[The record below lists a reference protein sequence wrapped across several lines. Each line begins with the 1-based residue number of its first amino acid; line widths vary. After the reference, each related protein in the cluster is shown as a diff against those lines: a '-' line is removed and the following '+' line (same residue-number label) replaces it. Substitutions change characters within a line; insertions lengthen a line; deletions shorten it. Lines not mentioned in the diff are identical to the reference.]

1 MMIGITKFIVG
12 TARRLLLAACL
23 ASAAPAFAQT
33 TVGRA
38 PTVSEPQ
45 SINLGSTSFFDGFS
59 GPPGWSYLSEVRYS
73 TADSIKNADGST
85 NSAFRHPRV
94 DSFTWVN
101 HLAYA
106 SPWQLA
112 GGTLGFNV
120 IVPLTWLHGSF
131 DQPGAS
137 LSGGGTALGDVTF
150 GPQLQYAPILGSS
163 GQPLFVQRFEF
174 DVIAPTGQYKHNAD
188 LNQSSGY
195 FSLNPYWA
203 ASLFPLPKVE
213 ISWRLHYL
221 YNFKNHDPAASYPLA
236 FDNQPVSDTQA
247 GQAAWINFTTSYALT
262 PTLHVGINGYF
273 FRQLADNR
281 INGTSVAG
289 REQVLGIGPGLFWQ
303 MSGNRA
309 LWLNAYT
316 ETAVRNRTRNS
327 LVVQAQIATP
337 F

>member
-1 MMIGITKFIVG
+1 MIGITKLILRSRWQLSLV
-12 TARRLLLAACL
+12 ACL

-45 SINLGSTSFFDGFS
+45 GLNLGGTTFFDGFS
-59 GPPGWSYLSEVRYS
+59 GPPGWSYLGEVRYS

-94 DSFTWVN
+94 DSFTWIN

-112 GGTLGFNV
+112 GGALGFNV
-120 IVPLTWLHGSF
+120 LVPLTWLHGSF

-137 LSGGGTALGDVTF
+137 LSGGGMALGDVTF
-150 GPQLQYAPILGSS
+150 GPQLQYAPILDSS
-163 GQPLFVQRFEF
+163 GHPLFVQRFEF
-174 DVIAPTGQYKHNAD
+174 DAIAPTGQYKRNAD
-188 LNQSSGY
+188 LTQSSGY

-213 ISWRLHYL
+213 LSWRLHYL
-221 YNFKNHDPAASYPLA
+221 YNFRNHDPSASYPLA
-236 FDNQPVSDTQA
+236 FNNQPVGDTQA
-247 GQAAWINFTTSYALT
+247 GQAAWINFATSYALT
-262 PTLHVGINGYF
+262 PSLHVGVNGYF
-273 FRQLADNR
+273 FRQLGDDR

-303 MSGNRA
+303 MTRTRA

-316 ETAVRNRTRNS
+316 ETAVRDRTRNR
-327 LVVQAQIATP
+327 LILQAQVATS

>member
-1 MMIGITKFIVG
+1 MIISIAKLIV
-12 TARRLLLAACL
+12 TPQWWLLLAACIL
-23 ASAAPAFAQT
+23 IAAPAFAQT
-33 TVGRA
+33 AVGRA

-45 SINLGSTSFFDGFS
+45 GINLGSTSFFDGFS
-59 GPPGWSYLSEVRYS
+59 GPLGWSYLGQVRYS
-73 TADSIKNADGST
+73 TADSIKNGDGST

-94 DSFTWVN
+94 NSFTWVN

-106 SPWQLA
+106 SPWRLA
-112 GGTLGFNV
+112 GGNLGFNV

-150 GPQLQYAPILGSS
+150 GPQLQYAPILSSS
-163 GQPLFVQRFEF
+163 GRPLFVQRFEF

-213 ISWRLHYL
+213 ISWRLYYL

-236 FDNQPVSDTQA
+236 FDSQTVGNTQA

-262 PTLHVGINGYF
+262 PSLHVGINGYF
-273 FRQLADNR
+273 FRQLADDR
-281 INGTSVAG
+281 INGTSVVG
-289 REQVLGIGPGLFWQ
+289 REQVLGIGPGVFWQ
-303 MSGNRA
+303 MKGNRV

-327 LVVQAQIATP
+327 LVIQAQIGTP

>member
-1 MMIGITKFIVG
+1 MILRITDLIL
-12 TARRLLLAACL
+12 RLLCWIAIALSTSLAG
-23 ASAAPAFAQT
+23 PAFSQT
-33 TVGRA
+33 AVGRP
-38 PTVSEPQ
+38 PTVSEP
-45 SINLGSTSFFDGFS
+45 SGLNLGSTSFFDGFS
-59 GPPGWSYLSEVRYS
+59 GLAGWSYLGEARYS

-85 NSAFRHPRV
+85 NNAFRHPRV
-94 DSFTWVN
+94 EAFTWIN
-101 HLAYA
+101 HVAFT
-106 SPWQLA
+106 SPWHLA

-120 IVPLTWLHGSF
+120 IVPVTRLHGSF
-131 DQPGAS
+131 DRPGAS
-137 LSGGGTALGDVTF
+137 LSGGGTALGDITF

-163 GQPLFVQRFEF
+163 GQPLFVQRFEL

-203 ASLFPLPKVE
+203 ASLFPLPKIE

-247 GQAAWINFTTSYALT
+247 GQAAWLNFTTSYALT
-262 PTLHVGINGYF
+262 PSMHLGINGYYL
-273 FRQLADNR
+273 RQLTDHR

-289 REQVLGIGPGLFWQ
+289 REQVLGIGPGIFWQ
-303 MSGNRA
+303 MKGNRA

-327 LVVQAQIATP
+327 LIVQAQLATP